1 MTSLSKK
8 GTPSSSYVMLRECR
22 GLTSHGTAVQQWPK
36 LQKKKVRCANPCGL
50 GQVKDIP
57 SFSPPPHFFVPWRE
71 TSSPGVF
78 LLLHT
83 TFCFL
88 TQLAFEKSRHRCA
101 VLLVICLRRIKS
113 NDFRLKICIYRLFW
127 KDLHLSSFYGKS
139 CISRLFFG
147 KMYICFFFF
156 WYRVSNVLSHI

>member
-101 VLLVICLRRIKS
+101 VLFGNMFEKNQIEWFS
-113 NDFRLKICIYRLFW
+113 T
-127 KDLHLSSFYGKS
+127 KDLHLSSFLERSASLVFLWKDLHLS
-139 CISRLFFG
+139 PFFW
-147 KMYICFFFF
+147 KNVHMFFFLL
-156 WYRVSNVLSHI
+156 VSGF